1 MTELLSVLASGLLVG
16 TVYAYMAYGLGLIYG
31 VLRVVNLAH
40 GAFLTLG
47 VYVTW
52 WLHSS
57 FGVDPLVSL
66 AATVPIGFV
75 LGAGIE
81 RTLVFRLRNSPPVTT
96 LLLLF
101 GVWLIVR
108 NALYLVFGG
117 ADRSLLTG
125 YSLESVAL
133 GPITVSIPRLI
144 VAGFSLAGFL
154 ALAVLL
160 KRTWSGL
167 ALRAAAQDSEAA
179 SLSGV
184 PVNRVW
190 STAFGLGSALAMS
203 AGTLM
208 SLFYSVTPEFGA
220 RFLLKS
226 FCVVVLGG
234 LTNIGGILV
243 AGIGLGIA
251 EDLTAFYVHTGYRD
265 VVSFLVLTA
274 ALVLRRADADS

>member
-1 MTELLSVLASGLLVG
+1 VVDLLSVLASGILVG

-40 GAFLTLG
+40 GASLTLG

-52 WLHSS
+52 WLNTT
-57 FGVDPLVSL
+57 FGMDPLVSIL
-66 AATVPIGFV
+66 ITVPLGFALGATV
-75 LGAGIE
+75 E
-81 RTLVFRLRNSPPVTT
+81 RTLVFRLRDSPPVTT

-108 NALYLVFGG
+108 NALYLIFGG
-117 ADRSLLTG
+117 ADRSLLTS
-125 YSLESVAL
+125 YSLESLAV
-133 GPITVSIPRLI
+133 GPLTLSIPRLI
-144 VAGFSLAGFL
+144 VSAFSLLGFVVL
-154 ALAVLL
+154 ALML

-167 ALRAAAQDSEAA
+167 ALRAVAQDREAA
-179 SLSGV
+179 ALSGV

-190 STAFGLGSALAMS
+190 AVAFGIGSALAMS
-203 AGTLM
+203 AGSLM

-251 EDLTAFYVHTGYRD
+251 EDLTAFYIHTGYRD

-274 ALVLRRADADS
+274 ALVLRRADSD

>member
-1 MTELLSVLASGLLVG
+1 MTELLSVLASGVLVG

-75 LGAGIE
+75 LGAGVE

-117 ADRSLLTG
+117 ADRSLLTS

-154 ALAVLL
+154 ALALLL

-179 SLSGV
+179 SLSGI

-190 STAFGLGSALAMS
+190 STAFGIGSALAMS

-234 LTNIGGILV
+234 LTNIGGILL

-265 VVSFLVLTA
+265 VVSFLVLTV

>member
-1 MTELLSVLASGLLVG
+1 MTELLSVLASGVLVG

-66 AATVPIGFV
+66 VATVPIGFV

-117 ADRSLLTG
+117 ADRSLLTS

-234 LTNIGGILV
+234 LTNIGGILI

>member
-1 MTELLSVLASGLLVG
+1 MVDLLSVLASGILVG

-47 VYVTW
+47 VYLTW
-52 WLHSS
+52 WLNTA
-57 FGVDPLVSL
+57 FGIDPLVSIL
-66 AATVPIGFV
+66 ITVPVGFAVGATV
-75 LGAGIE
+75 E
-81 RTLVFRLRNSPPVTT
+81 RTLVFRLRDSPPVTT

-117 ADRSLLTG
+117 ADRSLLTS
-125 YSLESVAL
+125 YSLESIAV
-133 GPITVSIPRLI
+133 GPLTLSIPRLI
-144 VAGFSLAGFL
+144 VSVFSLLGFV

-160 KRTWSGL
+160 KRTWSGQ
-167 ALRAAAQDSEAA
+167 ALRAVAQDREAA
-179 SLSGV
+179 ALSGI

-190 STAFGLGSALAMS
+190 AIAFGIGSALAMS
-203 AGTLM
+203 AGSLM

-234 LTNIGGILV
+234 LTNIGGILI

-274 ALVLRRADADS
+274 ALVVRRAEES

>member
-1 MTELLSVLASGLLVG
+1 MVDLLSVLASGILVG

-47 VYVTW
+47 VYLTW
-52 WLHSS
+52 WLNTA
-57 FGVDPLVSL
+57 FGIDPLLSILITVPVGF
-66 AATVPIGFV
+66 AVGATV
-75 LGAGIE
+75 E
-81 RTLVFRLRNSPPVTT
+81 RTLVFRLRDSPPVTT

-117 ADRSLLTG
+117 ADRSLLTS
-125 YSLESVAL
+125 YSLESIAV
-133 GPITVSIPRLI
+133 GPLTLSIPRLI
-144 VAGFSLAGFL
+144 VSVFSLLGFV

-160 KRTWSGL
+160 KRTWSGQ
-167 ALRAAAQDSEAA
+167 ALRAVAQDREASA
-179 SLSGV
+179 LSGI

-190 STAFGLGSALAMS
+190 AIAFGIGSALAMS
-203 AGTLM
+203 AGSLM

-234 LTNIGGILV
+234 LTNIGGILI

-274 ALVLRRADADS
+274 ALVMRRAEES

>member
-1 MTELLSVLASGLLVG
+1 MADLLSVLVSGLLVG

-52 WLHSS
+52 WLHAAL
-57 FGVDPLVSL
+57 GLDPLISL
-66 AATVPIGFV
+66 VVTAPLGFL
-75 LGAGIE
+75 LGAFVE
-81 RTLVFRLRNSPPVTT
+81 RSLVFRLRDSPPVTT

-108 NALYLVFGG
+108 NVLYLIFGG
-117 ADRSLLTG
+117 ADRSLLTS
-125 YSLESVAL
+125 YSLESLTL
-133 GPITVSIPRLI
+133 GPLAISIPRII
-144 VAGFSLAGFL
+144 VSGFSLLGFVVL
-154 ALAVLL
+154 ALLL
-160 KRTWSGL
+160 KRTWAGL
-167 ALRAAAQDSEAA
+167 ALRAVAQDRQAA

-190 STAFGLGSALAMS
+190 AIAFGIGSALAMS
-203 AGTLM
+203 AGSLM

-234 LTNIGGILV
+234 LTNMGGILIAGV
-243 AGIGLGIA
+243 ALGVA

-265 VVSFLVLTA
+265 VVSFIVLTA
-274 ALVLRRADADS
+274 ALVLRRADPAG

>member
-1 MTELLSVLASGLLVG
+1 MVDLLSVLASGILVG

-52 WLHSS
+52 WLNTT
-57 FGVDPLVSL
+57 FGMDPLVSIL
-66 AATVPIGFV
+66 ITVPLGFALGATV
-75 LGAGIE
+75 E
-81 RTLVFRLRNSPPVTT
+81 RTLVFRLRDSPPVTT

-108 NALYLVFGG
+108 NALYLIFGG
-117 ADRSLLTG
+117 ADRSLLTS
-125 YSLESVAL
+125 YSLESLAV
-133 GPITVSIPRLI
+133 GPLTLSIPRLI
-144 VAGFSLAGFL
+144 VSGFSLLGFVVL
-154 ALAVLL
+154 ALML

-167 ALRAAAQDSEAA
+167 ALRAVAQDREAA
-179 SLSGV
+179 ALSGV

-190 STAFGLGSALAMS
+190 AVAFGIGSALAMS
-203 AGTLM
+203 AGSLM
-208 SLFYSVTPEFGA
+208 SLFYTVTPEFGA

-251 EDLTAFYVHTGYRD
+251 EDLTAFYIHTGYRD

-274 ALVLRRADADS
+274 ALVMRRADSD

>member
-1 MTELLSVLASGLLVG
+1 MVDLLSILASGILVG

-52 WLHSS
+52 WLNTT
-57 FGVDPLVSL
+57 FGIDPLVSIL
-66 AATVPIGFV
+66 ITVPFGFA
-75 LGAGIE
+75 LGAAVE
-81 RTLVFRLRNSPPVTT
+81 RTLVFRLRDSPPVTT

-108 NALYLVFGG
+108 NVLYLIFGG
-117 ADRSLLTG
+117 ADRSLLTS
-125 YSLESVAL
+125 YSLESLAV
-133 GPITVSIPRLI
+133 GPLIMSIPRLI
-144 VAGFSLAGFL
+144 VSGFSLLGFVVL
-154 ALAVLL
+154 ALLL
-160 KRTWSGL
+160 KRTWAGL
-167 ALRAAAQDSEAA
+167 ALRAVAQDREAA
-179 SLSGV
+179 ALSGV

-190 STAFGLGSALAMS
+190 AIAFGIGSALAMS
-203 AGTLM
+203 AGSLM
-208 SLFYSVTPEFGA
+208 SLFYSVTPEFGG

-234 LTNIGGILV
+234 LTNIGGILI

-251 EDLTAFYVHTGYRD
+251 EDLTAFYIHTGYRD

-274 ALVLRRADADS
+274 ALVMRRTDGEN

>member
-1 MTELLSVLASGLLVG
+1 MVDLLSVLASGILVG

-47 VYVTW
+47 VYLTW
-52 WLHSS
+52 WLNTA
-57 FGVDPLVSL
+57 FGIDPLVSL
-66 AATVPIGFV
+66 LITVPVGFAVGATV
-75 LGAGIE
+75 E
-81 RTLVFRLRNSPPVTT
+81 RTLVFRLRDSPPVTT

-117 ADRSLLTG
+117 ADRSLLTS
-125 YSLESVAL
+125 YSLESIAM
-133 GPITVSIPRLI
+133 GPLTLSIPRLI
-144 VAGFSLAGFL
+144 VSAFSLLGFVV
-154 ALAVLL
+154 LAVLL
-160 KRTWSGL
+160 KRTWSGQ
-167 ALRAAAQDSEAA
+167 ALRAVAQDREAA
-179 SLSGV
+179 ALSGI

-190 STAFGLGSALAMS
+190 AIAFGIGSALAMS
-203 AGTLM
+203 AGSLM

-234 LTNIGGILV
+234 LTNIGGILI

-251 EDLTAFYVHTGYRD
+251 EDITAFYVHTGYRD

-274 ALVLRRADADS
+274 ALVVRRAEADN

>member
-1 MTELLSVLASGLLVG
+1 MTELLSVLASGVLVG

-117 ADRSLLTG
+117 ADRSLLTS

-133 GPITVSIPRLI
+133 GPVTVSIPRLI

-190 STAFGLGSALAMS
+190 TTAFGLGSALAMS